1 MYRFEFLHFVAVVLL
16 FHSPLSAQEHSSEAM
31 KFQYFK
37 QDKTRTQRIV
47 IQHYA
52 RLGTRFCVNET
63 SQSLEQPSS
72 KNDTSR

>member
-47 IQHYA
+47 IQHKILCQ
-52 RLGTRFCVNET
+52 RNL
-63 SQSLEQPSS
+63 S
-72 KNDTSR
+72 KFGAAIKQK